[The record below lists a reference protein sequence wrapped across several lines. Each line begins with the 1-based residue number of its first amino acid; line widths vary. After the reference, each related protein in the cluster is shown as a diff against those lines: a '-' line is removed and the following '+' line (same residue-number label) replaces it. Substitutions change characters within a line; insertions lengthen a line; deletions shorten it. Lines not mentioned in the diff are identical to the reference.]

1 MKPPLQHCLSREPSA
16 PVLQAPPAARANMHG
31 KPGVKQ
37 GRAAGK
43 RVRQQGG
50 SPVDGLISAA
60 GQAEKKRAK
69 SDLDA
74 IFSSYP
80 NLAELKKPEH
90 AGNLKTMTEMW
101 YGSAAMQEYGKL
113 SVFTLAYAFTGAL
126 HAPRLT

>member
-1 MKPPLQHCLSREPSA
+1 M
-16 PVLQAPPAARANMHG
+16 LQAPPAARANMHG
-31 KPGVKQ
+31 KPGVQQ
-37 GRAAGK
+37 GRAGGK

-50 SPVDGLISAA
+50 SPVDGLVSAA
-60 GQAEKKRAK
+60 GQAPSPTEKKRAK

-74 IFSSYP
+74 IFSSYS
-80 NLAELKKPEH
+80 NLAALKKPEH
-90 AGNLKTMTEMW
+90 AESLKTITEMW